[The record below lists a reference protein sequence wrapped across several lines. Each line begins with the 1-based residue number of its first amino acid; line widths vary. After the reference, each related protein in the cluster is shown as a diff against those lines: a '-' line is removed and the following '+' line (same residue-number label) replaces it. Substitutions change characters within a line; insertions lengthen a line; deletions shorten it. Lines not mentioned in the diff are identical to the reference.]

1 LKIFNDTFTLRKDLG
16 NKQNIAFVPTM
27 GNLHDGH
34 IALIKHAK
42 QHADHVVVSI
52 FVNRLQFLPN
62 EGFDQYPRTFDN
74 DCKILNKLDIDYVF
88 APNEKTLY
96 PDQQEFLLTLPTVA
110 DTLEGKFRPGFFCGV
125 ATVVLK
131 LFNIV
136 QPQLAVFG
144 KKDYQ
149 QLHIIRAMVQQLNLP
164 IKVDACKIMR
174 TSDGLALS
182 SRNTYLTQAQRVEAG
197 KLYHILQQTK
207 KEINSGNGSKNFESL
222 QENAINY
229 LTQRGWNVDYFTI
242 QNSKTL
248 QPAKANDENL
258 IVLTAAWLGKTRLID
273 NIEI

>member
-1 LKIFNDTFTLRKDLG
+1 MNIFNDTAALRKELS
-16 NKQNIAFVPTM
+16 NKQTIAFVPTM

-34 IALIKHAK
+34 IALIEHAK
-42 QHADHVVVSI
+42 QQADYVVVSI

-62 EGFDQYPRTFDN
+62 EDFAQYPRTLDN
-74 DCKILNKLDIDYVF
+74 DCKLLSMVGVDTIF

-96 PDQQEFLLTLPTVA
+96 PEQQDFLLTLPAVA

-136 QPQLAVFG
+136 QPQLALFG

-149 QLHIIRAMVQQLNLP
+149 QLHIIRTMVRQLNLP
-164 IKVDACKIMR
+164 IKIDACKVIR
-174 TSDGLALS
+174 ASDGFALS
-182 SRNTYLTQAQRVEAG
+182 SRNAYLTQTQRTEAG

-207 KEINSGNGSKNFESL
+207 KEINSGCKNFESL
-222 QENAINY
+222 QKKAIDY
-229 LTQRGWNVDYFTI
+229 LTQRGWEVDYFTI

-248 QPAKANDENL
+248 LPAKTDDESL
-258 IVLTAAWLGKTRLID
+258 IALTAAWLGKTRLID